1 MFLHAPTPRRCGH
14 VAEWA
19 IGVAVQP
26 TKLAYCFSNM
36 LHFQIFYI
44 SNIGIFQWFFFFTIV
59 FLYKGG
65 AIIFRDLSEA
75 CIMLS
80 DLRGTLNISHIGEKG
95 SPYHTGLETLKIS
108 NCSIL
113 SDSYLEYIPSHQSPL
128 SKWLLSANQIFFKW
142 PESENERVMSLYPAM
157 THHPPPLL
165 LPPLLFLLHQEH
177 VWGKKRPK
185 WGEGEGDFP

>member
-1 MFLHAPTPRRCGH
+1 MWSRGWVGDWRRCS
-14 VAEWA
+14 ANQA
-19 IGVAVQP
+19 CLLLFKYA
-26 TKLAYCFSNM
+26 TFSNI
-36 LHFQIFYI
+36 LHFKYWNFPMIFLFYDCL
-44 SNIGIFQWFFFFTIV
+44 
-59 FLYKGG
+59 LYKGG

-113 SDSYLEYIPSHQSPL
+113 SDSYLEYIPSHQNPL

-142 PESENERVMSLYPAM
+142 PESENERVMSLYPA
-157 THHPPPLL
+157 TTAPPP
-165 LPPLLFLLHQEH
+165 PPFSFCFI
-177 VWGKKRPK
+177 RNTF
-185 WGEGEGDFP
+185 EGRNVLNEEKGREIFPNL